1 MSLMGYPFDFSLSGS
16 FVDGTDCLWVVRASV
31 FVCLI
36 RFRACA
42 CVRGSADRF
51 VSTVGSRAFVF
62 AYSIRSRACARTL
75 TGQRTDLFSSFAVLY
90 RARWIAGVHAL
101 RFTDI
106 GQNNSS
112 SCVRYQVH
120 DCTWVLFLRANL
132 IYCSPFRDLFLFLFL
147 G

>member
-1 MSLMGYPFDFSLSGS
+1 MGNRIINGCPFDFSLSGLWLFTVVS
-16 FVDGTDCLWVVRASV
+16 LFVDDTDCLWVV
-31 FVCLI
+31 
-36 RFRACA
+36 
-42 CVRGSADRF
+42 
-51 VSTVGSRAFVF
+51 RAFVF